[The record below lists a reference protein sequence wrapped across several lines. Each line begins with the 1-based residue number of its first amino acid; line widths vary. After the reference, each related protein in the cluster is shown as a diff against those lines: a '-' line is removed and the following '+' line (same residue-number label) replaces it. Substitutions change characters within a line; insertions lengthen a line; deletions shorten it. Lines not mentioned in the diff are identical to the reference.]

1 LSKCFF
7 EGESFI
13 SVIAEATC
21 FSLRITDFIR
31 SGTGHVVACGD
42 HFCPSTSVLVGTI
55 MSIGAPLS
63 GSAAHQN
70 KIFDIQFK

>member
-1 LSKCFF
+1 LY

-13 SVIAEATC
+13 SVIAKA
-21 FSLRITDFIR
+21 RITNFIR

-42 HFCPSTSVLVGTI
+42 HFRPSASVLVGTI

-70 KIFDIQFK
+70 TIFDIQFK